1 MEFKGT
7 KGRWEVEL
15 TTVQSKRRLIANC
28 IGNGITFS
36 EEDKYNA
43 KLMSKAPEMLEKL
56 QEIVENWKSGNED
69 NFIMANLIDDAEK
82 IIHEATELKSE

>member
-43 KLMSKAPEMLEKL
+43 ILISKAPEMLEKL

-69 NFIMANLIDDAEK
+69 NFIMANLIDDAEQLIK
-82 IIHEATELKSE
+82 EATEIN